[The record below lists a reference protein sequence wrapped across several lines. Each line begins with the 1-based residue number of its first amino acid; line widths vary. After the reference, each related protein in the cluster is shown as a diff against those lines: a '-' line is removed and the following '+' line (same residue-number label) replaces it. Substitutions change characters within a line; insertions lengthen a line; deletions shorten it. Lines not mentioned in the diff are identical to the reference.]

1 MKTTVFAV
9 SDFSGETA
17 AKVAK
22 SAVSQFPGI
31 DFKVVKVP
39 GVTKTTQLNNV
50 IRRAKKGPSAIF
62 YTIVDPELR
71 NYLAAKAGAAQIPHF
86 DVFGPALDT
95 IDDIAGEQLPILQ
108 PGPTTKLDM
117 EYFNWVD
124 AVQFAVRHDDG
135 TNAGTLNRADIVLIG
150 VSRTGKTPLTIYLA
164 YRGWKVANIPI
175 IYGFQLP
182 DELYKLDRKKIVG
195 LSINAQ
201 QLTEIRRRRVS
212 FVSSIMDA
220 QYAAPTYIHKELK
233 YSRELMSKLGC
244 RIVDVSGKAVEE
256 IAQEILLHFKGDTE
270 SLV

>member
-22 SAVSQFPGI
+22 SAVSQFPGM

-39 GVTKTTQLNNV
+39 GVIKITQLNIV

-62 YTIVDPELR
+62 YTLVDPELR
-71 NYLAAKAGAAQIPHF
+71 GFLAAKAGAAGIPHF
-86 DVFGPALDT
+86 DVFGPALDI
-95 IDDIAGEQLPILQ
+95 IDDIAGEQPILQ

-135 TNAGTLNRADIVLIG
+135 TNTATLNKADIVLIG
-150 VSRTGKTPLTIYLA
+150 VSRTGKTPLTIYMA
-164 YRGWKVANIPI
+164 YRGWKVANVPI
-175 IYGFQLP
+175 IYGLP
-182 DELYKLDRKKIVG
+182 LPNEIHKIDKKKIIG
-195 LSINAQ
+195 LTINAK
-201 QLTEIRRRRVS
+201 QLTEIRHRRVS
-212 FVSSIMDA
+212 FVSSMLDT
-220 QYAAPTYIHKELK
+220 QYAAPTYIHKELR
-233 YSRELMSKLGC
+233 YSKELMNKLGC

-256 IAQEILLHFKGDTE
+256 IAQEVTMHFKGDTE